1 MTKADGTAI
10 AKDSKEYTVA
20 VPDFMIYGGDG
31 YVGFFTLSK
40 AKLRGLLV
48 DVFIEAVTEA
58 SSGGKAITIPALDG
72 RITKVN
78 P

>member
-1 MTKADGTAI
+1 
-10 AKDSKEYTVA
+10 
-20 VPDFMIYGGDG
+20 MIYGGDG
-31 YVGFFTLSK
+31 YVGVFTPSK

-48 DVFIEAVTEA
+48 DVFIEAVQEA
-58 SSGGKAITIPALDG
+58 SAGGKVIQIPALDG

>member
-1 MTKADGTAI
+1 
-10 AKDSKEYTVA
+10 
-20 VPDFMIYGGDG
+20 MIYGGDG
-31 YVGFFTLSK
+31 YVGFFTPSK